1 MLCKRQEVVKY
12 YDSRLTLYSDG
23 KLIIRDYDSA
33 IQKYDSG
40 VEEYVS
46 DDIYSMAT
54 LPSVST
60 HCSKKEYDKYGS
72 CRIDNLSRSR
82 KLVIDLAYENQK
94 VWKSFLTLT
103 FADNVKDIDFANKCF
118 NSWLTSVRLLYPD
131 FAYLCVPEFQKRG
144 AVHYHLLSNL
154 EVGGDFL
161 PIQNAKKNMY
171 DVKYWKYGFT
181 SAFDLKLAD
190 DRFNVSLYVCKYLYK
205 DIDSRLFGRK
215 KIMHSRNLNLPK
227 VATTSRSNVYVLSLL
242 AHILDTKDV
251 VEFTFEPKKKFQ
263 IGFKESVV
271 MLNENDLKK
280 IDFLFNNI

>member
-1 MLCKRQEVVKY
+1 MLCDRSEVVRY

-23 KLIIRDYDSA
+23 KLVVRDYDSA
-33 IQKYDSG
+33 IQKFPVG
-40 VEEYVS
+40 IEEYVP
-46 DDIYSMAT
+46 DDIYTISA

-72 CRIDNLSRSR
+72 CRLDNLSRSR
-82 KLVIDLAYENQK
+82 KLVIDLAYENQAI
-94 VWKSFLTLT
+94 WKSFLTLT
-103 FADNVKDIDFANKCF
+103 FSENIKDIDFANKCF
-118 NSWLTSVRLLYPD
+118 NCWLTSIRQSFVD

-154 EVGGDFL
+154 EVGGDLL
-161 PIQNAKKNMY
+161 PVQNNKKNMY
-171 DVKYWKYGFT
+171 DVKYWSYGFT
-181 SAFDLKLAD
+181 SAFDLRLAD

-205 DIDSRLFGRK
+205 DIDDRLFGRK
-215 KIMHSRNLNLPK
+215 KVMHSRNLNLPK
-227 VATTSRSNVYVLSLL
+227 VAITSRSNVYVLSLI
-242 AHILDTKDV
+242 AHILDDKDV

-271 MLNENDLKK
+271 FLNENDLKK

>member
-1 MLCKRQEVVKY
+1 MLCERQEVIKY

-23 KLIIRDYDSA
+23 KLVIRDYDSA
-33 IQKYDSG
+33 IQKI
-40 VEEYVS
+40 
-46 DDIYSMAT
+46 DDGFEQFQDCENSAEI
-54 LPSVST
+54 PVFT
-60 HCSKKEYDKYGS
+60 HCSKKERDKFGS
-72 CRIDNLSRSR
+72 CRFDNLFRSR
-82 KLVIDLAYENQK
+82 KLVIDLAYENQEI
-94 VWKSFLTLT
+94 WRSFLTLT
-103 FADNVKDIDFANKCF
+103 FAENVKDIDFANKCF
-118 NSWLTSVRLLYPD
+118 NSWLTSIRQLFSD

-154 EVGGDFL
+154 EVGGEFL
-161 PIQNAKKNMY
+161 PVQDNKKNMF

-227 VATTSRSNVYVLSLL
+227 VATTLQNNSYVQSLL
-242 AHILDTKDV
+242 AHIIDDKKIT
-251 VEFTFEPKKKFQ
+251 EFTFEAKKKFQ
-263 IGFKESVV
+263 VGFKEQTVFLSADE
-271 MLNENDLKK
+271 MKK

>member
-1 MLCKRQEVVKY
+1 MLCDRSKVVRY

-23 KLIIRDYDSA
+23 KLVIRDYDSA

-40 VEEYVS
+40 IEEYVS
-46 DDIYSMAT
+46 DDIYSGAM

-60 HCSKKEYDKYGS
+60 HFSKKEYDKYGS
-72 CRIDNLSRSR
+72 CRVDNLSRSR

-94 VWKSFLTLT
+94 IWKSFLTLT
-103 FADNVKDIDFANKCF
+103 FSENIKDIDIANQCF
-118 NSWLTSVRLLYPD
+118 NSWLTLIRRYFPD

-154 EVGGDFL
+154 EVGGPLL
-161 PIQNAKKNMY
+161 PFQNEKKKMY
-171 DVKYWKYGFT
+171 DVKFWRYGFT
-181 SAFDLKLAD
+181 SAFDLKLAN

-205 DIDSRLFGRK
+205 DIDDRLFSRK
-215 KIMHSRNLNLPK
+215 KVMHSRNLQLPK
-227 VATTSRSNVYVLSLL
+227 VATMLHSNTYVLSLI

-263 IGFKESVV
+263 VGFKESVV
-271 MLNENDLKK
+271 MLNEKDLKK
-280 IDFLFNNI
+280 IDFLFK

>member
-1 MLCKRQEVVKY
+1 MLFDRSEVVRY

-23 KLIIRDYDSA
+23 KLVIRDYDSA

-40 VEEYVS
+40 IEEYVS
-46 DDIYSMAT
+46 DDIYTSAM

-60 HCSKKEYDKYGS
+60 HSSKKEYDKYGS
-72 CRIDNLSRSR
+72 CRVDNLSRSR

-94 VWKSFLTLT
+94 IWKSFLTLT
-103 FADNVKDIDFANKCF
+103 FAENVMDIDFANKCF
-118 NSWLTSVRLLYPD
+118 NSWLTLIRRYYPD

-154 EVGGDFL
+154 EVGGVLL
-161 PIQNAKKNMY
+161 PVQNAKKNMY
-171 DVKYWKYGFT
+171 DVKYWSYGFT

-205 DIDSRLFGRK
+205 DIDDRLFSRK
-215 KIMHSRNLNLPK
+215 KVMHSRNLQLPK
-227 VATTSRSNVYVLSLL
+227 VAITSRSNVYVLSLL

-263 IGFKESVV
+263 IGFKETVV
-271 MLNENDLKK
+271 LLNENDLKK
-280 IDFLFNNI
+280 IDFLFK